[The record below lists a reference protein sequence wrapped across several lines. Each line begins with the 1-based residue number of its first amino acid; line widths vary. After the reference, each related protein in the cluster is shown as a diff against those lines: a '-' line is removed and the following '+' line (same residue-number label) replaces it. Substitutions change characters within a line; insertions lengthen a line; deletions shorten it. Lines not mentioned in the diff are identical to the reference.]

1 MQCIDSTL
9 LCNCVNGIGEAT
21 YIIVVDSSESQ
32 NDYIVWPH
40 NGLRDPSTYRIRSD
54 SLLPNESKVLT
65 FNNLVLASMIYHNDL
80 LEISIGK
87 NKYHFIMV
95 KETVSLYT
103 KEIYRILFGLFNENV
118 KKHGADL
125 IAMTGT
131 DSLAISCNYW
141 FNDKDMLHKIG
152 TSVSWV
158 YQLENDSLVF
168 YKIMGD
174 DRDASDSLLLKKDFG
189 IKWKCD

>member
-1 MQCIDSTL
+1 
-9 LCNCVNGIGEAT
+9 
-21 YIIVVDSSESQ
+21 
-32 NDYIVWPH
+32 
-40 NGLRDPSTYRIRSD
+40 
-54 SLLPNESKVLT
+54 
-65 FNNLVLASMIYHNDL
+65 
-80 LEISIGK
+80 
-87 NKYHFIMV
+87 MV